1 MELFTIPR
9 HREHAVSFA
18 SRFLTQFQSHVSSVL
33 SCFDRVIFKGYLP
46 FHNEAALNS
55 WVDSGLHM
63 RRTEFV
69 KQLEQRSEE
78 LVVHAKACAQAAG
91 RPYEYR
97 QGQFDKA
104 EFIQQIVQRDKVTS
118 GLVAVL
124 CVQEVCRT
132 VKLAFG
138 EQRPRLVFAKR
149 PQRVLYYYC
158 LDPDFGLIYIRLET
172 WFPYTIQV
180 YVNGHD
186 WLARQMTQRGLG
198 FVQEDNCFTQLD
210 DPQQAQELA
219 DRFAQ
224 LHWIKQL
231 SKWARQVNPHITKG
245 GWLSGQEYYWIT
257 EQAEFA
263 SDLLFQSRQQLA
275 DLYPRLVDHAVV
287 NFSAKDILTFLGR
300 KLHGNF
306 QGEVQTHCQKPRVP
320 GVRVK
325 HRMKG
330 NWIKMYD
337 KRGLILRVETVIN
350 SPREFK
356 VRRTRIRNGKPTKVW
371 CPMNKGVTNL
381 ASYQSV
387 CRAANDRYLNALSVV
402 ADPTPAYRRVSHL
415 TESKTHQGRRYAGFN
430 PARSCEVKLFQAVLS
445 GDHTVRGFRNADI
458 RQQLYS
464 ESADAQAAARRRHA
478 NAVSRLLKRL
488 HVRGLIAKIPRTRRW
503 RTTALGESLLGAI
516 VRLHYHGLPMAT

>member
-1 MELFTIPR
+1 MELYTIPR

-18 SRFLTQFQSHVSSVL
+18 KQFLTQFNSHVASVL

-46 FHNEAALNS
+46 FHNETALNS
-55 WVDSGLHM
+55 WVDYELKV
-63 RRTEFV
+63 RRTEFMD
-69 KQLEQRSEE
+69 KLEQRSEE
-78 LVVHAKACAQAAG
+78 LVEHAKACAKAAG

-97 QGQFDKA
+97 LGRFDKA
-104 EFIQQIVQRDKVTS
+104 EFMQQIIQRDDVTT

-138 EQRPRLVFAKR
+138 AQRPRLVFAKR
-149 PQRVLYYYC
+149 PQRVLYYYY

-186 WLARQMTQRGLG
+186 WLARQMTKRGIG
-198 FVQEDNCFTQLD
+198 FVQADNCFTQLD

-224 LHWIKQL
+224 LNWVQQL
-231 SKWARQVNPHITKG
+231 SKWARRVNPHITRD
-245 GWLSGQEYYWIT
+245 GWLFGKEYYWVT

-263 SDLLFQSRQQLA
+263 SDLLFKSRQQLA

-306 QGEVQTHCQKPRVP
+306 LGEVQTNCQKQRVP

-337 KRGLILRVETVIN
+337 KLGLILRVETVIN

-356 VRRTRIRNGKPTKVW
+356 VRRTRTRHGKPTKVW

-402 ADPTPAYRRVSHL
+402 TDPTPAYRRVSHL
-415 TESKTHQGRRYAGFN
+415 TEPKTHHGRRYAGFN

-458 RQQLYS
+458 RRQLHSETNDPAQQ
-464 ESADAQAAARRRHA
+464 RRHA
-478 NAVSRLLKRL
+478 NSVSRLLKRL

-503 RTTALGESLLGAI
+503 RTTTLGESLLGAI
-516 VRLHYHGLPMAT
+516 VRLHYHGLPLAT